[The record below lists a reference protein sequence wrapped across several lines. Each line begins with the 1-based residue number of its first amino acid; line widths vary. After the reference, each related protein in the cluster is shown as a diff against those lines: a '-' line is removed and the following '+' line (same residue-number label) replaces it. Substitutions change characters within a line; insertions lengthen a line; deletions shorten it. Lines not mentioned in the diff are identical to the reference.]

1 MLEAYLSS
9 KSGQVR
15 EISLYRY
22 DLEPHIIRDKHKFS
36 KFSRWLE
43 KSFLIYEYTN
53 TCFFSF
59 EKLKDDMTK
68 DYRINATKTI
78 STPFANTQ
86 LVSRLLANIL
96 KKQMS
101 IHFKQFLNENIF
113 IIESVNIAPFTLLK
127 CVEFNIEVFSDGNFF
142 IHTQPIS
149 KIISESNP
157 IDKYYLFKLKSSNK
171 NNSNLDRMEFHLI
184 HNRSFYRTKLDLLED
199 NVQAKIDEVLNK
211 EDGYLASFNYEFL
224 ASFAPE
230 AFGEI
235 HDRSSKEIKSSILL
249 VKRFLEKI
257 MMPSSFNLSD
267 DVFKKV
273 TLNEPLNKS
282 NLLVGKVSELVTI
295 HSKTPTQ
302 FGFRVEFTRDELSKD
317 LPIDNFIK
325 NTDLEND
332 ILELRLPK
340 TLRAVVTEK
349 ENWKK
354 PYITKIVKKKS
365 HEHALV
371 SNQAASFYHGIYKP
385 VHNCTILPI
394 IFDDLNISLFTELLY
409 IFNKRGKNFNVL
421 EPIQVGK
428 NGEIDINQIKS
439 LIGDNKLKTLITVF
453 CSYQMP
459 KVIFSNLAGF
469 KFQIYQGETIDSR
482 QNRSKLSNFVCK
494 CLEKLGGITS
504 AIASSEDFRDKY
516 FIGLDLGHSTK
527 DKEQFS
533 HLAMTM
539 FDQNGIQVGSFVKK
553 NIAQKENL
561 IQQDCKDVLN
571 ELDKKLKFKSLPIP
585 KSIIIHRDGKLHASD
600 IDALKN
606 AVDAIWPNTAFDIV
620 EIIKS
625 GFPLMVVKQD
635 SKNAVNPD
643 SGSCFIDEQH
653 KYAILVTNIQ
663 AQEKNNFVNPI
674 IVKHQFGETDFR
686 LLIDQVYW
694 LTKVYTNNLYN
705 STRLP
710 ATTLKANN
718 IVGTSLKRHQASYL
732 G

>member
-9 KSGQVR
+9 KSGHIH

-22 DLEPHIIRDKHKFS
+22 DFESHITSDNFKFNNL
-36 KFSRWLE
+36 KRRLE
-43 KSFLIYEYTN
+43 KACIIYDITN
-53 TCFFSF
+53 TCFFTF
-59 EKLKDDMTK
+59 DKLKDDMTE
-68 DYRINATKTI
+68 DYRLNGSKVM

-86 LVSRLLANIL
+86 LVSRLLATIL
-96 KKQMS
+96 KKQML
-101 IHFKQFLNENIF
+101 IHFKQFLNYNTF
-113 IIESVNIAPFTLLK
+113 IIESQSISPFTLLK
-127 CVEFNIEVFSDGNFF
+127 CVEFNIEVFSDGNYF
-142 IHTQPIS
+142 IHAIPVS

-157 IDKYYLFKLKSSNK
+157 IDKYYLFKLKSSNQ

-184 HNRSFYRTKLDLLED
+184 HSRSFYRKKLDLLD
-199 NVQAKIDEVLNK
+199 DKIQVLADEILNK
-211 EDGYLASFNYEFL
+211 DGDFLASFNYEFI
-224 ASFAPE
+224 ASFSPE
-230 AFGEI
+230 VFGEI
-235 HDRSSKEIKSSILL
+235 HERSSKEIKSSLIL
-249 VKRFLEKI
+249 VKQFLEKI
-257 MMPSSFNLSD
+257 TMPSSFNLSE

-302 FGFRVEFTRDELSKD
+302 YGLRIEYTRDELSKE

-325 NTDLEND
+325 NIDLEND
-332 ILELRLPK
+332 ILGLELPK
-340 TLRAVVTEK
+340 TLRVIIKEK
-349 ENWKK
+349 EYWKK
-354 PYITKIVKKKS
+354 PYISKIVKENS

-385 VHNCTILPI
+385 VLNGTILPI
-394 IFDDLNISLFTELLY
+394 IFGDLDIGLFIELLN
-409 IFNKRGKNFNVL
+409 IFNKGGKNLKVL
-421 EPIQVGK
+421 DPIVIEK
-428 NGEIDINQIKS
+428 NEEIDINEINA
-439 LIGDNKLKTLITVF
+439 LIGENKINTLIPVF
-453 CSYQMP
+453 CRYQMP
-459 KVIFSNLAGF
+459 KDIFANLKGF
-469 KFQIYQGETIDSR
+469 KYQIYQGETNNSK
-482 QNRSKLSNFVCK
+482 QNRAKLSNFVCK

-504 AIASSEDFRDKY
+504 AIASSEDCKDKY

-527 DKEQFS
+527 DKIKFS
-533 HLAMTM
+533 HLAMTI

-553 NIAQKENL
+553 NIAPKENL
-561 IQQDCKDVLN
+561 ILQDCKDVLEQLN
-571 ELDKKLKFKSLPIP
+571 GKLKFKSLPIP

-606 AVDAIWPNTAFDIV
+606 SVNAIWPNISIDIV

-625 GFPLMVVKQD
+625 GFPLVLIKKD
-635 SKNAVNPD
+635 SKTAVNPD
-643 SGSCFIDEQH
+643 SGSFYLDEEH

-663 AQEKNNFVNPI
+663 AQDKNTFVNPI
-674 IVKHQFGETDFR
+674 ILKHKFGQTDFKE
-686 LLIDQVYW
+686 LIDQVYW

-718 IVGTSLKRHQASYL
+718 IVGTSLKNYQASYL